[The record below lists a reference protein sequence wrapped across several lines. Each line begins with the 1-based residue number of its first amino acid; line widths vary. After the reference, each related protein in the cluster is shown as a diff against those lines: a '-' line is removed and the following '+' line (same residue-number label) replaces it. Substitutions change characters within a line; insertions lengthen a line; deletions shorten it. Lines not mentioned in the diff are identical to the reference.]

1 VNLRSIDLNLLVV
14 LDALVEEKNVSKAGE
29 RVGLSASATSHA
41 LDRLRK
47 LLGDPLLIRSTSGME
62 PTPRALEIAVP
73 MRRALRD
80 IQVALAPQHF
90 DPAEASVVFTI
101 AVETYETIV
110 ILPQL
115 IDMLRQEAPN
125 VRIKVTSGSYD
136 EILSG
141 IDQGRT
147 DLAIGRFKKLPDRFM
162 TSRLL
167 EDSYV
172 CAMRADHPLAAGPLT
187 VEAYVEAAHL
197 SISLSG
203 GWEDSV
209 DTALGAIGRQ
219 RRIVMQLP
227 NVLAAVMALSQ
238 TDMIATVSR
247 GAGRLFA
254 ANSALCLADLPFET
268 PRLDFR
274 QVWHRRLSQSPG
286 HRWLRQRLSAI
297 GLAVGRDQAAD

>member
-1 VNLRSIDLNLLVV
+1 MNLRSIDLNLLVV

-62 PTPRALEIAVP
+62 PTPRALEIAMP
-73 MRRALRD
+73 MRRALHD
-80 IQVALAPQHF
+80 IQAALAPQHF

-125 VRIKVTSGSYD
+125 IRIKVTSGSYD

-147 DLAIGRFKKLPDRFM
+147 DLAIGRFERLPDRFM

-167 EDSYV
+167 GDSYV
-172 CAMRADHPLAAGPLT
+172 CAMRADHPLAAWPLT

-203 GWEDSV
+203 GWEDPV

-227 NVLAAVMALSQ
+227 NELAAVMALSH

-254 ANSALCLADLPFET
+254 ANSSLCLADLPFNT

-274 QVWHRRLSQSPG
+274 QVWHRRLSKSPG